1 MTVKITFITFIPLPS
16 FLFLLAGFWPS
27 HVQRTPEKP
36 LDRRLLRG
44 LPQNDIFSFGEEK
57 PNKGQK
63 GKQGDNK
70 GGFDMTYRDS
80 TYSFEREDNPLE
92 RFPALLTPLEVM
104 DILGVGKNTVYR
116 LLNSGE
122 LPAIRIGRSWKIT
135 ENALTDF
142 INTT

>member
-1 MTVKITFITFIPLPS
+1 
-16 FLFLLAGFWPS
+16 
-27 HVQRTPEKP
+27 
-36 LDRRLLRG
+36 
-44 LPQNDIFSFGEEK
+44 
-57 PNKGQK
+57 
-63 GKQGDNK
+63 
-70 GGFDMTYRDS
+70 MTYRDS